1 MNESIRV
8 RQIQSWE
15 GAALRDIRLRA
26 IADRP
31 DAFAVSL
38 AQTLAETDE
47 GWTSWATRSA
57 LGDAHILYVAEDSGT
72 WIGMVGGM
80 PAMPNG
86 EAGAEL
92 ISLWVDP
99 AYRGHGL
106 GRHLV
111 EQIISWGRDH
121 RVRQLELWV
130 TTHNTAAIELYRK
143 SGFRD
148 EGKSQPS
155 PSDASLSELRMVH
168 EL

>member
-1 MNESIRV
+1 MTMNESIRV

-38 AQTLAETDE
+38 AQTLAETDK
-47 GWTSWATRSA
+47 GWTTWATRSA
-57 LGDAHILYVAEDSGT
+57 LGDTHILYVAEDAGT

-80 PAMPNG
+80 PAMSNG

-99 AYRGHGL
+99 AYRGC
-106 GRHLV
+106 
-111 EQIISWGRDH
+111 
-121 RVRQLELWV
+121 
-130 TTHNTAAIELYRK
+130 
-143 SGFRD
+143 
-148 EGKSQPS
+148 
-155 PSDASLSELRMVH
+155 
-168 EL
+168 